1 MVIINVTRTHAHTN
15 NADSFGC
22 PLCFCLYLPCSSFM
36 HDWSARFFWES
47 GACPCT
53 FSQTVFELVYGGQ
66 CPRKRGGFYFFFFN
80 YYRSDVSVSFA
91 SGVLCAL
98 SPLAR
103 FPSFVLCPAW
113 YAGCFGARG
122 VGRAHLARSAVL
134 SPREDVCYRVSPFV
148 FASCFYTRTQ
158 MQKVCPTHAK
168 CGCSIIF
175 RLCLTNLALIVYPYY
190 TLTSTKRLFFCSVR

>member
-1 MVIINVTRTHAHTN
+1 MPAHP
-15 NADSFGC
+15 SSK
-22 PLCFCLYLPCSSFM
+22 LPKGNK
-36 HDWSARFFWES
+36 E
-47 GACPCT
+47 
-53 FSQTVFELVYGGQ
+53 
-66 CPRKRGGFYFFFFN
+66 FYVLAIRH

-190 TLTSTKRLFFCSVR
+190 TLAIPLHLRSDYFFIAFDKFVVADESIDGYNESADKVKN

>member
-1 MVIINVTRTHAHTN
+1 MRVHSVKHGRY
-15 NADSFGC
+15 D
-22 PLCFCLYLPCSSFM
+22 
-36 HDWSARFFWES
+36 
-47 GACPCT
+47 AC
-53 FSQTVFELVYGGQ
+53 
-66 CPRKRGGFYFFFFN
+66 R
-80 YYRSDVSVSFA
+80 VSVSALFVMT
-91 SGVLCAL
+91 SFFSCSVSLRCVLCAL

-158 MQKVCPTHAK
+158 MPKVCPTHAK

-190 TLTSTKRLFFCSVR
+190 TLAIPLLYPYIYEATVFL

>member
-1 MVIINVTRTHAHTN
+1 MRVHSVKHGRHRT
-15 NADSFGC
+15 C
-22 PLCFCLYLPCSSFM
+22 
-36 HDWSARFFWES
+36 R
-47 GACPCT
+47 
-53 FSQTVFELVYGGQ
+53 
-66 CPRKRGGFYFFFFN
+66 
-80 YYRSDVSVSFA
+80 VSVSALFVMT
-91 SGVLCAL
+91 SFFSCSVSLRCVLCAL

-175 RLCLTNLALIVYPYY
+175 RLCLTNLALIVYPCY
-190 TLTSTKRLFFCSVR
+190 TLTIPLHLRSDYFFVAFDKFIVADESIDGYNESADKVKN

>member
-1 MVIINVTRTHAHTN
+1 MPA
-15 NADSFGC
+15 
-22 PLCFCLYLPCSSFM
+22 
-36 HDWSARFFWES
+36 
-47 GACPCT
+47 
-53 FSQTVFELVYGGQ
+53 
-66 CPRKRGGFYFFFFN
+66 KKGGFYFFFFN

-91 SGVLCAL
+91 SGVLCAQ

-103 FPSFVLCPAW
+103 FFFRQLSHMVCGLF
-113 YAGCFGARG
+113 CFGARG